1 MPKVSQ
7 EEDLFFSR
15 FEKDL
20 RKSFTIV
27 DYRSD
32 SIYILEDQHE
42 LSIPLKT
49 IYSDFKECEN
59 YEETLENY
67 TRLINDI
74 LNENDYKIDYLNI
87 FPMLY
92 NANFARTENANLYRK
107 HFTLDLDILYV
118 ADMGDTFRLLKNS
131 DNVDFEK
138 VQTAS
143 FKNINRMSNVLVRID
158 NETQIYSLRFS
169 TDYTAS
175 LILSSSIQKQIQ
187 QKVGNDYLFAIPSM
201 STLIVA
207 KYIPSYINII
217 KNLMIADNNPNKIA
231 PGKVYRC
238 KKGKYEFADS
248 SVKLKVVK

>member
-1 MPKVSQ
+1 
-7 EEDLFFSR
+7 
-15 FEKDL
+15 
-20 RKSFTIV
+20 
-27 DYRSD
+27 
-32 SIYILEDQHE
+32 
-42 LSIPLKT
+42 
-49 IYSDFKECEN
+49 
-59 YEETLENY
+59 
-67 TRLINDI
+67 
-74 LNENDYKIDYLNI
+74 
-87 FPMLY
+87 
-92 NANFARTENANLYRK
+92 
-107 HFTLDLDILYV
+107 
-118 ADMGDTFRLLKNS
+118 
-131 DNVDFEK
+131 
-138 VQTAS
+138 
-143 FKNINRMSNVLVRID
+143 MSNVLVRID